1 MKPPRFDY
9 HAPESLDEALDLLA
23 ESGPDARILAG
34 GQSLVPVLNFR
45 LARPRVLIDINRIP
59 ELAGIEDRG
68 DRLVFGATTRQREI
82 ETSDTVARAVPL
94 LHEATRY
101 VAHLP
106 IRTRGTIGGSIANAD
121 PAAED
126 PAVAAALE
134 ATMVCRSRRG
144 ERRIAAAGF
153 FVDVL
158 TTALE
163 PDEMLVAVEFPK
175 IRENGAGAAFAEI
188 SRRDGDFALAG
199 VAAQLVL
206 EGGRVG
212 DARIAACGVAP
223 APLRF
228 RDAEEILLD
237 SACEPEAIEA
247 AADAVAASA
256 DPHDDV
262 HASAVYRRQ
271 LASAMARRALN
282 GAHARAGGT
291 A

>member
-9 HAPESLDEALDLLA
+9 HAPESLAEALDLLA
-23 ESGPDARILAG
+23 DSGPDARILAG

-45 LARPRVLIDINRIP
+45 LARPQVLIDINRIP

-68 DRLVFGATTRQREI
+68 DRLVIGTMTRQREI
-82 ETSDTVARAVPL
+82 ETSDSVARAVPL

-106 IRTRGTIGGSIANAD
+106 IRTRGTVGGSIANAD

-163 PDEMLVAVEFPK
+163 PDEMLVAVEFPG
-175 IRENGAGAAFAEI
+175 IPDGAGAAFAEI

-199 VAAQLVL
+199 VAAQITVSN
-206 EGGRVG
+206 GRVS
-212 DARIAACGVAP
+212 DARIAACGVGP
-223 APLRF
+223 APIRF
-228 RDAEEILLD
+228 RNAEEILLD
-237 SACEPEAIEA
+237 SAGEPETMDA
-247 AADAVAASA
+247 AADAVAASC

-262 HASAVYRRQ
+262 HASATYRRQ
-271 LASAMARRALN
+271 LAAAMTRRALI

>member
-9 HAPESLDEALDLLA
+9 RAPESLDEALDLLA
-23 ESGPDARILAG
+23 DSGPDARILAG

-45 LARPRVLIDINRIP
+45 LARPGLLIDINRIA
-59 ELAGIEDRG
+59 ELAGIDDKD
-68 DRLVFGATTRQREI
+68 DRLVIGATARQRAI
-82 ETSDTVARAVPL
+82 EMSTVVARAVPL

-106 IRTRGTIGGSIANAD
+106 IRTRGTVGGSIANAD

-158 TTALE
+158 TTALK

-175 IRENGAGAAFAEI
+175 IPDGAGAAFAEI

-206 EGGRVG
+206 VDGRVR
-212 DARIAACGVAP
+212 DARIAACGVGP

-228 RDAEEILLD
+228 RDAEEVLLD

-262 HASAVYRRQ
+262 HASAAYRRQ
-271 LASAMARRALN
+271 LAAAMARRALN
-282 GAHARAGGT
+282 DAHARAGGH

>member
-23 ESGPDARILAG
+23 DSGPDARILAG

-45 LARPRVLIDINRIP
+45 LARPQVLIDINRIP
-59 ELAGIEDRG
+59 GLAGIEDRG
-68 DRLVFGATTRQREI
+68 DRLVIGAMTRQREI
-82 ETSDTVARAVPL
+82 ETSDSVARALPL

-106 IRTRGTIGGSIANAD
+106 IRTRGTVGGSIANAD

-163 PDEMLVAVEFPK
+163 PDEMLVAVEFPG
-175 IRENGAGAAFAEI
+175 IPDGAGAAFAEI

-199 VAAQLVL
+199 VAAQITVSN
-206 EGGRVG
+206 GRVS
-212 DARIAACGVAP
+212 DARIAACGVGP
-223 APLRF
+223 APMRF
-228 RDAEEILLD
+228 RNAEEILLD
-237 SACEPEAIEA
+237 SAGEPETMDA
-247 AADAVAASA
+247 AADAVAASC

-262 HASAVYRRQ
+262 HASAAYRRQ
-271 LASAMARRALN
+271 LAAAMTRRALI

>member
-9 HAPESLDEALDLLA
+9 RAPESLAEALDLLA
-23 ESGPDARILAG
+23 DSGPDARILAG

-45 LARPRVLIDINRIP
+45 LARPQVLIDINRVP

-68 DRLVFGATTRQREI
+68 DRLVVGAMTRQREI
-82 ETSDTVARAVPL
+82 ETADIVARAVPL
-94 LHEATRY
+94 LHEATRF

-158 TTALE
+158 TTSLE
-163 PDEMLVAVEFPK
+163 PDEMLIAVELPK
-175 IRENGAGAAFAEI
+175 IPDGAGAAFAEI

-199 VAAQLVL
+199 VAAQLTL
-206 EGGRVG
+206 ENGRVS
-212 DARIAACGVAP
+212 DARIAACGVGPAP
-223 APLRF
+223 ARF
-228 RDAEEILLD
+228 RDAEEVLLD
-237 SACEPEAIEA
+237 SACEPAAIEA

-262 HASAVYRRQ
+262 HASAAYRRQ
-271 LASAMARRALN
+271 LAAAMARRALN
-282 GAHARAGGT
+282 SAHARAGGT

>member
-1 MKPPRFDY
+1 VKPPRFDY

-23 ESGPDARILAG
+23 NSGPDARILAG

-45 LARPRVLIDINRIP
+45 LARPQVLIDINRIP

-68 DRLVFGATTRQREI
+68 DRLVIGAMTRQREI
-82 ETSDTVARAVPL
+82 ETSDSVARAVPL

-106 IRTRGTIGGSIANAD
+106 IRTRGTVGGSIANAD

-144 ERRIAAAGF
+144 KRRIAAAGF

-163 PDEMLVAVEFPK
+163 PDEMLVAVEFPR
-175 IRENGAGAAFAEI
+175 IPDGAGAAFAEI

-199 VAAQLVL
+199 VAAQITVSNS
-206 EGGRVG
+206 RVS

-223 APLRF
+223 APMRF
-228 RDAEEILLD
+228 RNAEEILLD
-237 SACEPEAIEA
+237 SAGEPETMDA
-247 AADAVAASA
+247 AADAVAASC

-262 HASAVYRRQ
+262 HASAAYRRQ
-271 LASAMARRALN
+271 LAAAMTRRALI

>member
-23 ESGPDARILAG
+23 DSGPDARILAG

-45 LARPRVLIDINRIP
+45 LARPQVLIDINRIP
-59 ELAGIEDRG
+59 GLAGIEDRG
-68 DRLVFGATTRQREI
+68 DRLVIGAMTRQREI
-82 ETSDTVARAVPL
+82 ETSDSVARAVPL

-106 IRTRGTIGGSIANAD
+106 IRTRGTVGGSIANAD

-163 PDEMLVAVEFPK
+163 PDEMLVAVEFPG
-175 IRENGAGAAFAEI
+175 IPDGAGAAFAEI

-199 VAAQLVL
+199 VAAQITVSN
-206 EGGRVG
+206 GRVS

-223 APLRF
+223 APMRF
-228 RDAEEILLD
+228 RNAEEIVLD
-237 SACEPEAIEA
+237 SAGEPETMDA
-247 AADAVAASA
+247 AADAVAASC

-262 HASAVYRRQ
+262 HASAAYRRQ
-271 LASAMARRALN
+271 LAAAMTRRALN

>member
-23 ESGPDARILAG
+23 ECGPDARILAG
-34 GQSLVPVLNFR
+34 GQTLVPALNFR
-45 LARPRVLIDINRIP
+45 LARPGALIDINRVA
-59 ELAGIEDRG
+59 ELSGIEDGG
-68 DRLVFGATTRQREI
+68 DRLVIGAMTRQRAI
-82 ETSDTVARAVPL
+82 ETSEAVARAAPL

-106 IRTRGTIGGSIANAD
+106 IRTRGTVGGSIANAD

-134 ATMVCRSRRG
+134 AVMVCRSRGG

-163 PDEMLVAVEFPK
+163 ADEMLVAVEFPK
-175 IRENGAGAAFAEI
+175 IAESAGAGFAEI

-199 VAAQLVL
+199 VAAQVTLA
-206 EGGRVG
+206 EGRVS
-212 DARIAACGVAP
+212 DARIAACGVGP
-223 APLRF
+223 APVRF
-228 RDAEEILLD
+228 RAAEEILLD
-237 SACEPEAIEA
+237 GACEKAAIEA
-247 AADAVAASA
+247 AAEAVAAA
-256 DPHDDV
+256 CDPHGDV
-262 HASAVYRRQ
+262 HASAAYRRQ
-271 LASAMARRALN
+271 LAAAMTRRALES
-282 GAHARAGGT
+282 ARARAGGR

>member
-9 HAPESLDEALDLLA
+9 HAPESLAEALDLLA
-23 ESGPDARILAG
+23 DSGPDAKLLAG

-45 LARPRVLIDINRIP
+45 LARPRLLIDINRLP
-59 ELAGIEDRG
+59 ELAGIDDSG
-68 DRLVFGATTRQREI
+68 DRLVIGAMTRQREI
-82 ETSDTVARAVPL
+82 ETSPAVARAAPL
-94 LHEATRY
+94 LHEATRH

-106 IRTRGTIGGSIANAD
+106 IRTRATLGGSIANAD

-144 ERRIAAAGF
+144 ERRVAAAGF

-163 PDEMLVAVEFPK
+163 PDEMLVAVELPK
-175 IRENGAGAAFAEI
+175 IPRDGAGAAFAEI

-206 EGGRVG
+206 AEGLVR
-212 DARIAACGVAP
+212 DARIAACGVGP
-223 APLRF
+223 APVRF
-228 RDAEEILLD
+228 RDAEEIVLD
-237 SACEPEAIEA
+237 SACEPAVVEA
-247 AADAVAASA
+247 AAQAVAAAA

-262 HASAVYRRQ
+262 HASAAYRRQ
-271 LASAMARRALN
+271 LAAAMARRALTT
-282 GAHARAGGT
+282 AHARAGGS

>member
-23 ESGPDARILAG
+23 DSGPDARVLAG
-34 GQSLVPVLNFR
+34 GQSLVPALNFR
-45 LARPRVLIDINRIP
+45 LARPSVLIDINGVA
-59 ELAGIEDRG
+59 ELAGIEDAG
-68 DRLVFGATTRQREI
+68 DRLVIGATTRQRRI
-82 ETSDTVARAVPL
+82 ETSATVARRVPL

-106 IRTRGTIGGSIANAD
+106 IRTRGTLGGSIANAD

-163 PDEMLVAVEFPK
+163 PDEMLIAVEFPG
-175 IRENGAGAAFAEI
+175 IPDGAGAAFAEI

-199 VAAQLVL
+199 VAAQIAISN
-206 EGGRVG
+206 GRVT
-212 DARIAACGVAP
+212 DARIAACGVGP

-228 RDAEEILLD
+228 RDAEDALLD
-237 SACEPEAIEA
+237 SACGPEAIEA
-247 AADAVAASA
+247 ACDAVAASS

-262 HASAVYRRQ
+262 HASAAYRRQ
-271 LASAMARRALN
+271 LAAAMARRALN
-282 GAHARAGGT
+282 GARARAGD
-291 A
+291 AA

>member
-9 HAPESLDEALDLLA
+9 RAPESLDEALDLLA
-23 ESGPDARILAG
+23 DSGPDARILAG

-45 LARPRVLIDINRIP
+45 LARPRVLIDINRVPGI
-59 ELAGIEDRG
+59 AGIEDAG
-68 DRLVFGATTRQREI
+68 DRLILGAMTRQREI
-82 ETSDTVARAVPL
+82 EVSQAVARAAPL
-94 LHEATRY
+94 LHEATRH

-158 TTALE
+158 TTALQ
-163 PDEMLVAVEFPK
+163 PDEMLVAVEIPR
-175 IRENGAGAAFAEI
+175 IPDGAGAAFAEI

-199 VAAQLVL
+199 VAAQIVL
-206 EGGRVG
+206 SDGRVS
-212 DARIAACGVAP
+212 DARISACGVGP
-223 APLRF
+223 APVRF
-228 RDAEEILLD
+228 REAEEVLLD
-237 SACEPEAIEA
+237 GACDPAAIEA
-247 AADAVAASA
+247 AARAVAAA
-256 DPHDDV
+256 CDPHGDV
-262 HASAVYRRQ
+262 HASAAYRRQ
-271 LASAMARRALN
+271 LAEAMARRALER
-282 GAHARAGGT
+282 AHARAGGS

>member
-23 ESGPDARILAG
+23 DGGPDARILAG

-45 LARPRVLIDINRIP
+45 LARPQALIDINRIAA
-59 ELAGIEDRG
+59 LSGIADRG
-68 DRLVFGATTRQREI
+68 DRLVVGATTRQRAI
-82 ETSDTVARAVPL
+82 ETSDIVARAVPL
-94 LHEATRY
+94 LHEATRH

-106 IRTRGTIGGSIANAD
+106 IRTRGTVGGSIANAD

-163 PDEMLVAVEFPK
+163 PDEMLVAIEFPK
-175 IRENGAGAAFAEI
+175 IPDGGGAGFAEI

-199 VAAQLVL
+199 VAAQIVL
-206 EGGRVG
+206 ASGRVS
-212 DARIAACGVAP
+212 DARIAACGVGP
-223 APLRF
+223 APVRF

-237 SACEPEAIEA
+237 SACEPAAIEA
-247 AADAVAASA
+247 AAEAVAAAS
-256 DPHDDV
+256 DPHGDV
-262 HASAVYRRQ
+262 HASAAYRRQ
-271 LASAMARRALN
+271 LAAAMARRALQ
-282 GAHARAGGT
+282 AARAR
-291 A
+291 AEDSA

>member
-9 HAPESLDEALDLLA
+9 RAPESLDEALDLLA
-23 ESGPDARILAG
+23 DSGPDARILAG

-45 LARPRVLIDINRIP
+45 LARPGLLIDINRIA
-59 ELAGIEDRG
+59 ELAGIDDKD
-68 DRLVFGATTRQREI
+68 DRLVIGATARQRAI
-82 ETSDTVARAVPL
+82 EMSTVVARAVPL

-106 IRTRGTIGGSIANAD
+106 IRTRGTVGGSIANAD

-175 IRENGAGAAFAEI
+175 IPDGAGAAFAEI

-206 EGGRVG
+206 VDGRVR
-212 DARIAACGVAP
+212 DARIAACGVGP

-228 RDAEEILLD
+228 RDAEEVLLD

-247 AADAVAASA
+247 AADAVAGSA

-262 HASAVYRRQ
+262 HASAAYRRQ
-271 LASAMARRALN
+271 LAAAMARRALN
-282 GAHARAGGT
+282 DAHARAGGH

>member
-9 HAPESLDEALDLLA
+9 HAPESIDEALDLLA
-23 ESGPDARILAG
+23 DSGPDARILAG

-45 LARPRVLIDINRIP
+45 LARPRVLIDINRVAGI
-59 ELAGIEDRG
+59 AGIEDAG
-68 DRLVFGATTRQREI
+68 DRLIVGALTRQRAI
-82 ETSDTVARAVPL
+82 ETSETVARAAPL
-94 LHEATRY
+94 LHEATRH

-106 IRTRGTIGGSIANAD
+106 IRTRGTVGGSIANAD

-134 ATMVCRSRRG
+134 ATMVCRSRGG

-163 PDEMLVAVEFPK
+163 PDEMLVAIEFPK
-175 IRENGAGAAFAEI
+175 IPENAGAGFAEI

-199 VAAQLVL
+199 VAAQVALSN
-206 EGGRVG
+206 GRVS
-212 DARIAACGVAP
+212 DARIAACGVGP
-223 APLRF
+223 APIRF
-228 RDAEEILLD
+228 RAAEEILLD
-237 SACEPEAIEA
+237 SACEPAAIEG
-247 AADAVAASA
+247 AADSVAGSC
-256 DPHDDV
+256 DPHGDV
-262 HASAVYRRQ
+262 HASAAYRRQ
-271 LASAMARRALN
+271 LAAAMTRRALT
-282 GAHARAGGT
+282 AARARAGGS

>member
-9 HAPESLDEALDLLA
+9 RAPESLAEALDLLA
-23 ESGPDARILAG
+23 DSGPDARILAG

-45 LARPRVLIDINRIP
+45 LARPQVLIDINRIP

-68 DRLVFGATTRQREI
+68 DRLVIGAMTRQREI
-82 ETSDTVARAVPL
+82 ETSDSVARAVPL

-106 IRTRGTIGGSIANAD
+106 IRTRGTVGGSIANAD

-163 PDEMLVAVEFPK
+163 SDEMLIAVEFPR
-175 IRENGAGAAFAEI
+175 IPDSAGAAFAEI

-199 VAAQLVL
+199 VAAQIAISN
-206 EGGRVG
+206 GRVS
-212 DARIAACGVAP
+212 DARIAACGVGP
-223 APLRF
+223 APMRF

-237 SACEPEAIEA
+237 SACGPETMDA
-247 AADAVAASA
+247 AADAVATSS

-262 HASAVYRRQ
+262 HASAAYRRQ
-271 LASAMARRALN
+271 LAAAMARRALDS
-282 GAHARAGGT
+282 ARARAGGT

>member
-9 HAPESLDEALDLLA
+9 RAPESLDEALDLLA
-23 ESGPDARILAG
+23 DSGPDARILAG

-45 LARPRVLIDINRIP
+45 LARPGLLIDINRIA
-59 ELAGIEDRG
+59 ELAGIDDKD
-68 DRLVFGATTRQREI
+68 DRLVIGATARQRAI
-82 ETSDTVARAVPL
+82 EMSTVVARAVPL

-106 IRTRGTIGGSIANAD
+106 IRTRGTVGGSIANAD

-175 IRENGAGAAFAEI
+175 IPDGGGAAFAEI

-206 EGGRVG
+206 VDGRVR
-212 DARIAACGVAP
+212 DARIAACGVSP

-228 RDAEEILLD
+228 RDAEEVLLD

-262 HASAVYRRQ
+262 HASAAYRRQ
-271 LASAMARRALN
+271 LAAAMARRALN
-282 GAHARAGGT
+282 DAHARAGGH

>member
-23 ESGPDARILAG
+23 DSGPDARILAG

-45 LARPRVLIDINRIP
+45 LARPQVLIDINRIP
-59 ELAGIEDRG
+59 GLAGIEDRG
-68 DRLVFGATTRQREI
+68 DRLVIGAMTRQREI
-82 ETSDTVARAVPL
+82 ETSDSVARAVPL

-106 IRTRGTIGGSIANAD
+106 IRTRGTVGGSIANAD

-163 PDEMLVAVEFPK
+163 PDEMLVAVEFPG
-175 IRENGAGAAFAEI
+175 IPDGAGAAFAEI

-199 VAAQLVL
+199 VAAQITVSN
-206 EGGRVG
+206 GRVS

-223 APLRF
+223 APMRF
-228 RDAEEILLD
+228 RNAEEILLD
-237 SACEPEAIEA
+237 SAGEPETMDA
-247 AADAVAASA
+247 AADAVAASC

-262 HASAVYRRQ
+262 HASAAYRRQ
-271 LASAMARRALN
+271 LAAAMTRRALI

>member
-9 HAPESLDEALDLLA
+9 HAPESIDEALDLLG
-23 ESGPDARILAG
+23 ECGPDARLLAG

-45 LARPRVLIDINRIP
+45 LARPRALIDINRVP
-59 ELAGIEDRG
+59 GLAGIADAG
-68 DRLVFGATTRQREI
+68 DRLRIGAMTRQRAI
-82 ETSDTVARAVPL
+82 ETSEAVARAAPL
-94 LHEATRY
+94 LHEATRF

-106 IRTRGTIGGSIANAD
+106 IRTRGTVGGSIANAD

-126 PAVAAALE
+126 PAVAAALG

-163 PDEMLVAVEFPK
+163 PDEMLTAVEIPK
-175 IRENGAGAAFAEI
+175 IPAGAGAAFAEI

-199 VAAQLVL
+199 VAAQIALAN
-206 EGGRVG
+206 GRVS
-212 DARIAACGVAP
+212 DARIAACGVGP
-223 APLRF
+223 APVRF
-228 RDAEEILLD
+228 RAAEEILLD
-237 SACEPEAIEA
+237 GGCGEAAVAA
-247 AADAVAASA
+247 AADAVAAA
-256 DPHDDV
+256 CDPHGDV
-262 HASAVYRRQ
+262 HASAAYRRQ
-271 LASAMARRALN
+271 LAAAMTRRAVEA
-282 GAHARAGGT
+282 AHARAGGS

>member
-9 HAPESLDEALDLLA
+9 RAPESLDEALDLLA
-23 ESGPDARILAG
+23 DSGPDARILAG

-45 LARPRVLIDINRIP
+45 LARPGLLIDINRIA
-59 ELAGIEDRG
+59 ELAGIDDKG
-68 DRLVFGATTRQREI
+68 DRLVIGATTRQRAI
-82 ETSDTVARAVPL
+82 EMSTVVARAVPL

-106 IRTRGTIGGSIANAD
+106 IRTRGTVGGSIANAD

-163 PDEMLVAVEFPK
+163 PDEMLVAVEFSK
-175 IRENGAGAAFAEI
+175 IPDGAGAAFAEI

-206 EGGRVG
+206 VDGRVR
-212 DARIAACGVAP
+212 DARIAACGVGP

-228 RDAEEILLD
+228 RDAEEVLLD

-262 HASAVYRRQ
+262 HASAAYRRQ
-271 LASAMARRALN
+271 LAAAMARRALN
-282 GAHARAGGT
+282 DAHARAGGD

>member
-9 HAPESLDEALDLLA
+9 RAPESLDEALDLLA
-23 ESGPDARILAG
+23 DSGPDARILAG

-45 LARPRVLIDINRIP
+45 LARPGLLIDINGIAG
-59 ELAGIEDRG
+59 LAGIDDKD
-68 DRLVFGATTRQREI
+68 DRLVIGATARQRAI
-82 ETSDTVARAVPL
+82 EMSTVVARAVPL

-106 IRTRGTIGGSIANAD
+106 IRTRGTVGGSIANAD

-175 IRENGAGAAFAEI
+175 IPDGAGAAFAEI

-206 EGGRVG
+206 VDGRVR
-212 DARIAACGVAP
+212 DARIAACGVGP

-228 RDAEEILLD
+228 RDAEEVLLD

-262 HASAVYRRQ
+262 HASAAYRRQ
-271 LASAMARRALN
+271 LAAAMARRALN
-282 GAHARAGGT
+282 DAHARAGGH

>member
-9 HAPESLDEALDLLA
+9 RAPESLDEALDLLA
-23 ESGPDARILAG
+23 DSGPDARILAG

-45 LARPRVLIDINRIP
+45 LARPGLLIDINRIA
-59 ELAGIEDRG
+59 ELAGIDDKG
-68 DRLVFGATTRQREI
+68 DRLVIGATARQRAI
-82 ETSDTVARAVPL
+82 EMSTVVARAVPL

-106 IRTRGTIGGSIANAD
+106 IRTRGTVGGSIANAD

-175 IRENGAGAAFAEI
+175 IPDGAGAAFAEI

-206 EGGRVG
+206 VDGRVR
-212 DARIAACGVAP
+212 DARIAACGVGP

-262 HASAVYRRQ
+262 HASAAYRRQ
-271 LASAMARRALN
+271 LAAAMARRALN
-282 GAHARAGGT
+282 DAHAHAGGD